1 MSNIVHLFNNDA
13 ILNDT
18 KVSQFVK
25 SHFRVLLKHSNV
37 NLNQFNK
44 KMSSIKLL

>member
-1 MSNIVHLFNNDA
+1 MSNIVHLFNNDT

-25 SHFRVLLKHSNV
+25 GHFKVLLKHSNV
-37 NLNQFNK
+37 SLNQFSK
-44 KMSSIKLL
+44 KMFSIKLL